1 MFSLWY
7 YYSMP
12 VSKLEYTK
20 SSIQQV
26 LWSSQSS
33 IQKLESIKLTILDLL
48 IIREEYFNNLQKGVT
63 PQNLKDRYRDQSE
76 WYKRQQ
82 EVYENHAQW
91 GSNPAWIQL
100 NCYSGLKPNSDTNIK
115 LYRSIPINEYAF
127 IAHLWKL
134 KWLFEVL
141 SSRTWDYISFKFPRW
156 FVGFLK
162 HRDSLVIHFQ
172 KKENIDTIN
181 DILQAWMK
189 DNNITQEKREN
200 NRSELAVD
208 HSSMSFSEL
217 IAINYAY
224 QILQKPHQLDELIH
238 SALQESQKPNF

>member
-1 MFSLWY
+1 M
-7 YYSMP
+7 
-12 VSKLEYTK
+12 
-20 SSIQQV
+20 
-26 LWSSQSS
+26 
-33 IQKLESIKLTILDLL
+33 
-48 IIREEYFNNLQKGVT
+48 
-63 PQNLKDRYRDQSE
+63 
-76 WYKRQQ
+76 
-82 EVYENHAQW
+82 
-91 GSNPAWIQL
+91 
-100 NCYSGLKPNSDTNIK
+100 
-115 LYRSIPINEYAF
+115 
-127 IAHLWKL
+127 
-134 KWLFEVL
+134 
-141 SSRTWDYISFKFPRW
+141 
-156 FVGFLK
+156 
-162 HRDSLVIHFQ
+162 VIHFQ